1 MALHIVRDFISL
13 NVSMPVA
20 SMYFT
25 AIFLRT
31 VMNFTVIGHTNF
43 NLDGSLTIDSGTAG
57 TISAA
62 DGITNR
68 FTPDGYTVSLS
79 DINRILVIKSTNNP
93 QLTSGLWRVVGVDT
107 TNNQFILGLRGEPP
121 VIESGLTWRLHPAET
136 SVSLSNGTNG
146 NTGQYR
152 GRTSASS
159 TSRIIMQSPHSS
171 AWQVRLTYET
181 NVDFGSTASSTI
193 RSKFTIAPGFGG
205 DSIGDFPVGG
215 DHLHGA
221 LWFNVSNNENPV
233 GLTVGYGAYETTA
246 VTRYYMWGEDSTGTC
261 VFVTRGVTNSA
272 TESFAAFGLPEDEQY
287 PDDTRLIRRLFV
299 WGVNNTGG
307 GAIMFSTGPRI
318 YYPNLGTAF
327 GYSGRPISCSAS
339 CYCYMPGQR
348 LPTDGPY
355 YDVNGADNPFLGVTE
370 LLTVDLFA
378 GTWDCGDEFSQDSV
392 IFLEPR
398 RLGRFPI
405 ARIGRANFGD
415 FTTSTDGART
425 WIHTR
430 NGVYLPWAGAILP

>member
-1 MALHIVRDFISL
+1 MALHIVRDFISQL
-13 NVSMPVA
+13 VSTPVA

-43 NLDGSLTIDSGTAG
+43 DLDGSLTIDSGTAG
-57 TISAA
+57 AISAA
-62 DGITNR
+62 DGFTNR
-68 FTPDGYTVSLS
+68 FTPDGYTVSSS
-79 DINRILVIKSTNNP
+79 DIDRILVIKSTNNP
-93 QLTSGLWRVVGVDT
+93 QLTSGLWRIVGVDT
-107 TNNQFILGLRGEPP
+107 INNQFILGLRGEPP

-181 NVDFGSTASSTI
+181 ATDYSTSI

-221 LWFNVSNNENPV
+221 LWANISGVDKVV
-233 GLTVGYGAYETTA
+233 GLTVGYGAREVTA
-246 VTRYYMWGEDSTGTC
+246 ITRYYMWGEDSTGTC
-261 VFVTRGVTNSA
+261 VFVTRGVTNNT

-287 PDDTRLIRRLFV
+287 PNDARLVRRLFV
-299 WGVNNTGG
+299 WGVNRTSSGE
-307 GAIMFSTGPRI
+307 IKFSTGQSQSG
-318 YYPNLGTAF
+318 YPNLGTAF
-327 GYSGRPISCSAS
+327 GYSGQPISCSAS
-339 CYCYMPGQR
+339 CYGYMSGQQF
-348 LPTDGPY
+348 PTNGPY
-355 YDVNGADNPFLGVTE
+355 YNANGADNPFLAVTE

-378 GTWDCGDEFSQDSV
+378 GTWDHGDYSGQEPS
-392 IFLEPR
+392 IFMEPR

-405 ARIGRANFGD
+405 ARIGRSNFGD

-430 NGVYLPWAGAILP
+430 NGVYLPWSGAILP

>member
-1 MALHIVRDFISL
+1 MALHIVRDFVSL
-13 NVSMPVA
+13 NVLTPVA

-31 VMNFTVIGHTNF
+31 VMNFTVIGQTNF

-57 TISAA
+57 AISAA
-62 DGITNR
+62 DGFTNR
-68 FTPDGYTVSLS
+68 FTPDGYTVSSS

-93 QLTSGLWRVVGVDT
+93 TLTSGLWRITAVDT

-121 VIESGLTWRLHPAET
+121 VIETGLTWRLHPVET

-152 GRTSASS
+152 GRTAASS
-159 TSRIIMQSPHSS
+159 TSRIIMQSPHST

-181 NVDFGSTASSTI
+181 APDDYSTTI
-193 RSKFTIAPGFGG
+193 RSKFTFAPGFGG

-221 LWFNVSNNENPV
+221 LWRNVSANGDLV
-233 GLTVGYGAYETTA
+233 GLTVGYASREVTA
-246 VTRYYMWGEDSTGTC
+246 ITRYYMWGEDSTGTC
-261 VFVTRGVTNSA
+261 VFVTRGVTDSS

-287 PDDTRLIRRLFV
+287 PNDTRPVRRLFS
-299 WGVNNTGG
+299 WGVNRTSGG
-307 GAIMFSTGPRI
+307 EIKFSTGQSQNG
-318 YYPNLGTAF
+318 YPNMGQAF
-327 GYSGRPISCSAS
+327 GYGGQVISCAAS
-339 CYCYMPGQR
+339 CYGYMSGMQF
-348 LPTDGPY
+348 PTDGPY
-355 YDVNGADNPFLGVTE
+355 YDADGSDNPFLAVTE
-370 LLTVDLFA
+370 LLTVDLVA
-378 GTWDCGDEFSQDSV
+378 GTWDHGVFSGQGQV
-392 IFLEPR
+392 FFLEPR

-405 ARIGRANFGD
+405 ARIGRTNFGD